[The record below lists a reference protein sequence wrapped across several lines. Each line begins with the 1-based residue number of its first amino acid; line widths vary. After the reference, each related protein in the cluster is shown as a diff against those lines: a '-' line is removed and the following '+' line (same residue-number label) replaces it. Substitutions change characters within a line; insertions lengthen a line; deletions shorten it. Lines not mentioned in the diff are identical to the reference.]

1 MSCKMLL
8 FDFRES
14 EEKFFKENKFNNFEI
29 KFFKESLAETTLD
42 MLSEEDF
49 EETMI
54 ISVFITSTINEKVIS
69 KFKNL
74 RVISTRSTG
83 YDHICLNSCVNKHIA
98 LVNVNS
104 YGVTSVAQFTIGV
117 LISLIRNLY
126 SAIGAVYD
134 DSFHSLDFCGRDL
147 NTLTLGIIG
156 TGAIGKS
163 VIEMAS
169 CFGMKVLAYDIR
181 PQEELIEEFGVEYV
195 DFDTLLSD
203 SDVISLHLPYTKDN
217 YHMISDEQFVKM
229 KDGVYFINVSR
240 GELVNTNALAEFAT
254 NGKFR
259 GIALDVVACPD
270 VNSDKNGE
278 RERSSV
284 FCVETSKSVQ
294 ELSKLPNVI
303 LTPHMAYNTQE
314 SVDYILKVTFEN
326 LSDYVTGGRKN
337 RVI

>member
-29 KFFKESLAETTLD
+29 KFFKESLDETTLE
-42 MLSEEDF
+42 MLPEEDF

-163 VIEMAS
+163 VIKMAS

-195 DFDTLLSD
+195 DFDTLLAE

-217 YHMISDEQFVKM
+217 YHMISDEQFAKM
-229 KDGVYFINVSR
+229 KDEVYFINVSR
-240 GELVNTNALAEFAT
+240 GELVNTNALAEFAK

-259 GIALDVVACPD
+259 GIALDVVAWPD
-270 VNSDKNGE
+270 GNSDKNGG

>member
-1 MSCKMLL
+1 MACKMLL

-14 EEKFFKENKFNNFEI
+14 EEIFFKKNNFSNFELKIFKENLD
-29 KFFKESLAETTLD
+29 ESTID

-98 LVNVNS
+98 LINVNS

-117 LISLIRNLY
+117 LISLVRNLN

-147 NTLTLGIIG
+147 NTMTLGIIG

-163 VIEMAS
+163 VIKMAS
-169 CFGMKVLAYDIR
+169 CFGMKILAYDI
-181 PQEELIEEFGVEYV
+181 QQQKELIKNFLVEYV
-195 DFDTLLSD
+195 ELETLLANA
-203 SDVISLHLPYTKDN
+203 DVISLHLPYTKNN
-217 YHMISDEQFVKM
+217 YHMISSEQFEKM

-240 GELVNTNALAEFAT
+240 GELVNTNALAKFAK

-270 VNSDKNGE
+270 VNSDKYGK

-284 FCVETSKSVQ
+284 FCVETSKSVR
-294 ELSKLPNVI
+294 ELSKMPNVI

-314 SVDYILKVTFEN
+314 SVDYILKVTFES